1 MFENFEVY
9 RVKTMYW
16 HRKPYHEYILDEY
29 ANLLKKHGV
38 FCKDMLLREA
48 YYLAI
53 RDRESRMTNMTA
65 NARAEKIATIEA
77 LDARLR
83 WLSAWIVHNA
93 NHIRQKRDGLKV
105 GGHQASCA
113 SMTAIM
119 AALYFHALRPQDKVA
134 VKPHAGPVLQAIHY
148 LLGGQSLEQLQHF
161 RALGGAQSYPSRTK
175 DKIPVDFSTGSVGL
189 GVAITAF
196 SSLVQDYVI
205 AHGSMAETDA
215 GRMISLMGDAELDE
229 GNIYE
234 CLIEGY
240 KHDIR
245 NCWWVVDYNR
255 QSLDN
260 TTADR
265 MFRRFDDIFE
275 TCGWRVITLKH
286 GKLQRAAFARP
297 GGKALEDWIENCPN
311 AEFAVL
317 TYQGGAAWRA
327 RLLSDI
333 GDHSDV
339 KLLINSFDD
348 DGLAALMTNLGG
360 HCIASLMDAFES
372 ANDTQP
378 TLFIAYT
385 VKGYGL
391 PLAGHKDNHSGMMNP
406 TQMEQF
412 RNSMGI
418 EAGNEWEAFGGLGGN
433 IAARL
438 KAFVDNS
445 ALSQKR
451 PETQPE
457 LVPVPAR
464 LPVPQGE
471 AQSTQAAFG
480 HVLLD
485 LAKSSEPLA
494 DRIVTTAPD
503 VTQTTN
509 LGGFVNQRGLFR
521 RSGFADVFREANIP
535 SAQKWAAHAAGQHI
549 ELGIAEN
556 NFFLLLTSL
565 GLAAQHFG
573 TRLIPVG
580 TVYDPFIA
588 RGLDALNYGCYSD
601 ARFLLVGT
609 PSGLTLGPEGGA
621 HQSINTPL
629 IGMGQPSLAYFEP
642 AYADEVALFMRWA
655 FEHLQKPEGSSVYLR
670 LSTRVIPQVKRESDD
685 WEGDALKGGYWL
697 RQPARGAEAAIA
709 FTGAIAPE
717 ALSAYESLL
726 DDIPGL
732 GLLNVTSPDVL
743 HRDWSARR
751 AGRWDG
757 AGDAPCHIENLLST
771 LSPNAG
777 IVSVIDGSPGA
788 LSWIGGVK
796 GMRIS
801 PLGVDRFGQT
811 GDLPDLYRTYRL
823 DAAAIIDA
831 MAELYLHD

>member
-1 MFENFEVY
+1 MAKIVAD
-9 RVKTMYW
+9 R
-16 HRKPYHEYILDEY
+16 
-29 ANLLKKHGV
+29 
-38 FCKDMLLREA
+38 RE
-48 YYLAI
+48 
-53 RDRESRMTNMTA
+53 
-65 NARAEKIATIEA
+65 EKIAAIET
-77 LDARLR
+77 LDSRLR
-83 WLSAWIVHNA
+83 WLASWIVHNA
-93 NHIRQKRDGLKV
+93 NHIRPKRDGLKV

-119 AALYFHALRPQDKVA
+119 AALYFHALRPNDKVS
-134 VKPHAGPVLQAIHY
+134 VKPHAGPLLQAIHY
-148 LLGGQSLEQLQHF
+148 LLGNQSLEQLQQF

-196 SSLVQDYVI
+196 SSLVQDYLI
-205 AHGSMAETDA
+205 AHGSIDEGNA

-255 QSLDN
+255 QSLDS

-275 TCGWRVITLKH
+275 TTGWRVITLKH

-297 GGKALEDWIENCPN
+297 GGKSLEDWIENCPN

-327 RLLSDI
+327 RLTADI
-333 GDHSDV
+333 GGKPHV
-339 KLLINSFDD
+339 KKLLDSFED

-360 HCIASLMDAFES
+360 HCVESLMDAFDS
-372 ANDTQP
+372 ADDERP

-406 TQMEQF
+406 GQIDQLRMA
-412 RNSMGI
+412 MGI
-418 EAGNEWEAFGGLGGN
+418 EVDQEWEPFAGLGGN
-433 IAARL
+433 MAARL
-438 KAFVDNS
+438 KNFIGDSVLA
-445 ALSQKR
+445 AK
-451 PETQPE
+451 PEEPVAPQIH
-457 LVPVPAR
+457 VPAR
-464 LPVPQGE
+464 FAVPSGDV
-471 AQSTQAAFG
+471 QSTQAAFG
-480 HVLLD
+480 NVLLD
-485 LAKSSEPLA
+485 LAKSSEELA

-521 RSGFADVFREANIP
+521 RSDVADIFREAKIP

-565 GLAAQHFG
+565 GLAAPHFG

-655 FEHLQKPEGSSVYLR
+655 FEYLQKPEGSSVYLR
-670 LSTRVIPQVKRESDD
+670 LSTRQVAQVERANTN
-685 WEGDALKGGYWL
+685 WETDALKGGYWL
-697 RQPARGAEAAIA
+697 RPPTAGAEAAIA

-717 ALSAYESLL
+717 VLAAYEQML

-732 GLLNVTSPDVL
+732 GVLNVTSPDVL
-743 HRDWSARR
+743 HREWSASK
-751 AGRWDG
+751 AVRWTDRN
-757 AGDAPCHIENLLST
+757 AQTCHVEDLLS
-771 LSPNAG
+771 LLAPDAG
-777 IVSVIDGSPGA
+777 IVTVIDGSPGA
-788 LSWIGGVK
+788 LSWLGGVH
-796 GMRIS
+796 GLRVS
-801 PLGVDRFGQT
+801 PLGTDRFGQT
-811 GDLPDLYRTYRL
+811 GDLPDLYSEYRL
-823 DAAAIIDA
+823 DSAAIIDA
-831 MAELYLHD
+831 MAALF

>member
-1 MFENFEVY
+1 
-9 RVKTMYW
+9 
-16 HRKPYHEYILDEY
+16 
-29 ANLLKKHGV
+29 
-38 FCKDMLLREA
+38 
-48 YYLAI
+48 
-53 RDRESRMTNMTA
+53 
-65 NARAEKIATIEA
+65 
-77 LDARLR
+77 
-83 WLSAWIVHNA
+83 
-93 NHIRQKRDGLKV
+93 
-105 GGHQASCA
+105 
-113 SMTAIM
+113 MTAIM
-119 AALYFHALRPQDKVA
+119 AALYFHALRPQDKVS

-148 LLGGQSLEQLQHF
+148 LLGNQSLEQLQQF

-196 SSLVQDYVI
+196 SSLVQDYLI
-205 AHGSMAETDA
+205 AHGSIEETNA

-275 TCGWRVITLKH
+275 TTGWRVITLKH

-297 GGKALEDWIENCPN
+297 GGKSLEDWIENCPN

-317 TYQGGAAWRA
+317 TYQGGAAWRT
-327 RLLSDI
+327 RLHADI
-333 GDHSDV
+333 GGKPHV
-339 KLLINSFDD
+339 KKLLDSFDD

-360 HCIASLMDAFES
+360 HCIESLMDAFDS
-372 ANDTQP
+372 ADDERP

-406 TQMEQF
+406 AQIDQLRTM
-412 RNSMGI
+412 MGI
-418 EAGNEWEAFGGLGGN
+418 EAGEEWAPFAGLGGN
-433 IAARL
+433 MAAKL
-438 KAFVDNS
+438 KNFIGSGVLAAKPAEPVADYI
-445 ALSQKR
+445 
-451 PETQPE
+451 
-457 LVPVPAR
+457 PVPAR
-464 LPVPQGE
+464 LAVPSGDV
-471 AQSTQAAFG
+471 QSTQAAFG

-485 LAKSSEPLA
+485 LAKSSEALA
-494 DRIVTTAPD
+494 DRIITTAPD

-521 RSGFADVFREANIP
+521 RSDVADLFREAKIP

-565 GLAAQHFG
+565 GLAAPHFG

-629 IGMGQPSLAYFEP
+629 IGMGQPGLAYFEP

-655 FEHLQKPEGSSVYLR
+655 FEHLQMPDGSSVYLR
-670 LSTRVIPQVKRESDD
+670 LSTRQVPQVERANTD
-685 WEGDALKGGYWL
+685 WEADALKGGYWL
-697 RQPARGAEAAIA
+697 RRPAAGAEAAIA
-709 FTGAIAPE
+709 FTGTIAPE
-717 ALSAYESLL
+717 VLAAYDQLL

-732 GLLNVTSPDVL
+732 GVLNVTSPDVL
-743 HRDWSARR
+743 HREWSASK
-751 AGRWDG
+751 AARWTDKN
-757 AGDAPCHIENLLST
+757 AQTCHVEDLLSA
-771 LSPNAG
+771 LAPDAG
-777 IVSVIDGSPGA
+777 IVTVIDGSPSA
-788 LSWIGGVK
+788 LSWLGGVQ
-796 GMRIS
+796 GMRVS
-801 PLGVDRFGQT
+801 PLGTDRFGQT
-811 GDLPDLYRTYRL
+811 GDLPDLYAEYRL
-823 DAAAIIDA
+823 DSVAIIDA
-831 MAELYLHD
+831 MAELFLKR

>member
-1 MFENFEVY
+1 
-9 RVKTMYW
+9 
-16 HRKPYHEYILDEY
+16 
-29 ANLLKKHGV
+29 
-38 FCKDMLLREA
+38 
-48 YYLAI
+48 
-53 RDRESRMTNMTA
+53 MTNIVADT
-65 NARAEKIATIEA
+65 REEKIAAIET

-83 WLSAWIVHNA
+83 WLSSWIVHNA
-93 NHIRQKRDGLKV
+93 NHIRPKRDGLKV

-119 AALYFHALRPQDKVA
+119 AALYFHALRPQDKVS

-148 LLGGQSLEQLQHF
+148 LLGNQSLEQLQQF

-196 SSLVQDYVI
+196 SSLVQDYLI
-205 AHGSMAETDA
+205 AHGSIEETNA

-275 TCGWRVITLKH
+275 TTGWRVITLKH

-297 GGKALEDWIENCPN
+297 GGKSLEDWIENCPN

-317 TYQGGAAWRA
+317 TYQGGAAWRT
-327 RLLSDI
+327 RLHADI
-333 GDHSDV
+333 GGKPHV
-339 KLLINSFDD
+339 KKLLDSFDD

-360 HCIASLMDAFES
+360 HCIESLMDAFDS
-372 ANDTQP
+372 ADDERP

-406 TQMEQF
+406 AQIDQLRTT
-412 RNSMGI
+412 MGI
-418 EAGNEWEAFGGLGGN
+418 EAGEEWAPFAGLGGN
-433 IAARL
+433 MAAKL
-438 KAFVDNS
+438 KNFIGSGVLAAKPAEPVADYI
-445 ALSQKR
+445 
-451 PETQPE
+451 
-457 LVPVPAR
+457 PVPAR
-464 LPVPQGE
+464 LAVPSGDV
-471 AQSTQAAFG
+471 QSTQAAFG

-485 LAKSSEPLA
+485 LAKSSEALA
-494 DRIVTTAPD
+494 DRIITTAPD

-521 RSGFADVFREANIP
+521 RSDVADLFREAKIP

-565 GLAAQHFG
+565 GLAAPHFG

-629 IGMGQPSLAYFEP
+629 IGMGQPGLAYFEP

-655 FEHLQKPEGSSVYLR
+655 FEHLQMPDGSSVYLR
-670 LSTRVIPQVKRESDD
+670 LSTRQVPQVERANTD
-685 WEGDALKGGYWL
+685 WEADALKGGYWL
-697 RQPARGAEAAIA
+697 RRPAAGAEAAIA
-709 FTGAIAPE
+709 FTGTIAPE
-717 ALSAYESLL
+717 VLAAYDQLL

-732 GLLNVTSPDVL
+732 GVLNVTSPDVL
-743 HRDWSARR
+743 HREWSASK
-751 AGRWDG
+751 AARWTDKN
-757 AGDAPCHIENLLST
+757 AQPCHAEDLLSV
-771 LSPNAG
+771 LAPDAG
-777 IVSVIDGSPGA
+777 IVTVIDGSPGA
-788 LSWIGGVK
+788 LSWLGGVQ
-796 GMRIS
+796 GMRVS
-801 PLGVDRFGQT
+801 PLGTDRFGQT
-811 GDLPDLYRTYRL
+811 GDLPDLYAEYRL
-823 DAAAIIDA
+823 DSVAIIDA
-831 MAELYLHD
+831 MAELFLKR

>member
-1 MFENFEVY
+1 M
-9 RVKTMYW
+9 T
-16 HRKPYHEYILDEY
+16 I
-29 ANLLKKHGV
+29 
-38 FCKDMLLREA
+38 MLADVRQ
-48 YYLAI
+48 
-53 RDRESRMTNMTA
+53 
-65 NARAEKIATIEA
+65 EKIATIEA
-77 LDARLR
+77 LDTRLR

-93 NHIRQKRDGLKV
+93 NHIRPKRDGLKV

-113 SMTAIM
+113 SITAIM
-119 AALYFHALRPQDKVA
+119 AALYFHALRPQDKVS

-148 LLGGQSLEQLQHF
+148 ILGNQSLDQLQNF

-196 SSLVQDYVI
+196 SSLVQDYLI
-205 AHGSMAETDA
+205 AHGSMAEQDA

-255 QSLDN
+255 QSLDS

-275 TCGWRVITLKH
+275 TCGWRVVTLKN

-297 GGKALEDWIENCPN
+297 GGKSLEDWIENCPN

-327 RLLSDI
+327 RLITDI
-333 GDHSDV
+333 GGKPHV
-339 KLLINSFDD
+339 RKLIDSFDD

-360 HCIASLMDAFES
+360 HCIASLMDAFDS
-372 ANDTQP
+372 ADDDRP

-406 TQMEQF
+406 AQIEQL
-412 RNSMGI
+412 RQSMDV
-418 EAGNEWEAFGGLGGN
+418 EAGQEWEPFAGLGGN
-433 IAARL
+433 MAARL
-438 KAFVDNS
+438 KNFVGQS
-445 ALSQKR
+445 VLATKAME
-451 PETQPE
+451 PVATAIE
-457 LVPVPAR
+457 VPDRFA
-464 LPVPQGE
+464 VPQGDM
-471 AQSTQAAFG
+471 QSTQAAFG

-485 LAKSSEPLA
+485 LAKSPGELG

-521 RSGFADVFREANIP
+521 RSDVADIFREAKIP
-535 SAQKWAAHAAGQHI
+535 SAQKWSAHAAGQHI

-565 GLAAQHFG
+565 GLAAPHFG

-629 IGMGQPSLAYFEP
+629 IGMGQPGLAYFEP
-642 AYADEVALFMRWA
+642 AYADEVSLFMRWA
-655 FEHLQKPEGSSVYLR
+655 FEHLQKPDGSSVYLR
-670 LSTRVIPQVKRESDD
+670 LSTRQIPQVQRADTG
-685 WEGDALKGGYWL
+685 WEADALKGGYWL
-697 RQPARGAEAAIA
+697 RRPEAGAEAAIV
-709 FTGAIAPE
+709 FTGVIAPE
-717 ALSAYESLL
+717 VLAAYDQLL

-732 GLLNVTSPDVL
+732 GILNVTSPDLL
-743 HRDWSARR
+743 HRDWSASR
-751 AGRWDG
+751 AARWIGEDRKVSHAQHLLSVLSPG
-757 AGDAPCHIENLLST
+757 AGLVT
-771 LSPNAG
+771 
-777 IVSVIDGSPGA
+777 VIDGSPGA
-788 LSWIGGVK
+788 LSWLGSVR
-796 GMRIS
+796 GMRVS
-801 PLGVDRFGQT
+801 PLGTDHFGQT
-811 GDLPDLYRTYRL
+811 GDLPDLYSAYRL
-823 DAAAIIDA
+823 DEAAMIDA
-831 MAELYLHD
+831 IADLILEK

>member
-1 MFENFEVY
+1 MSVITTETPPETQAET
-9 RVKTMYW
+9 RADT
-16 HRKPYHEYILDEY
+16 
-29 ANLLKKHGV
+29 
-38 FCKDMLLREA
+38 
-48 YYLAI
+48 LA
-53 RDRESRMTNMTA
+53 A
-65 NARAEKIATIEA
+65 LEA

-83 WLSAWIVHNA
+83 WLSSWTVHHA
-93 NHIRQKRDGLKV
+93 NHIRKKRDGLKV

-119 AALYFHALRPQDKVA
+119 AAVYFHALRPQDKVA

-148 LLGGQSLEQLQHF
+148 MLGNQSLDQLQRF

-175 DKIPVDFSTGSVGL
+175 DQIPVDFSTGSVGL

-196 SSLVQDYVI
+196 SSLVQDYLI
-205 AHGSMAETDA
+205 AHGQMAEADA
-215 GRMISLMGDAELDE
+215 GRMIALMGDAELDE

-255 QSLDN
+255 QSLDS

-275 TCGWRVITLKH
+275 TCGWRVITLKS
-286 GKLQRAAFARP
+286 GKLQRDVFARP
-297 GGKALEDWIENCPN
+297 GGQSIEDWIENCPN
-311 AEFAVL
+311 AEFAAL

-327 RLLSDI
+327 RLLADI
-333 GDHSDV
+333 GAKTHV
-339 KLLINSFDD
+339 KTLLGTFDD
-348 DGLAALMTNLGG
+348 EGLAALMTNLGG
-360 HCIASLMDAFES
+360 HCIESLVDAFDGAQDER
-372 ANDTQP
+372 P

-406 TQMEQF
+406 TQIEQL
-412 RNSMGI
+412 RANMGI
-418 EAGNEWEAFGGLGGN
+418 AEGSEWEPFGGLGDN
-433 IAARL
+433 QAAQL
-438 KAFVDNS
+438 KAFIDRS
-445 ALSQKR
+445 ALAGKSR
-451 PETQPE
+451 EPVAPAI
-457 LVPVPAR
+457 PVPSR
-464 LPVPQGE
+464 LPVPRGE
-471 AQSTQAAFG
+471 TQSTQAAFG
-480 HVLLD
+480 NVLLD
-485 LAKSSEPLA
+485 LAKSAEPLA
-494 DRIVTTAPD
+494 NHIVTTAPD

-509 LGGFVNQRGLFR
+509 LGAFVNQRGLFR
-521 RSGFADVFREANIP
+521 RAEVADTFRNAKIP

-556 NFFLLLTSL
+556 NFFLVLTSL
-565 GLAAQHFG
+565 GLSAAHFG

-580 TVYDPFIA
+580 TVYDPFIS

-601 ARFLLVGT
+601 SRFLLVGT

-629 IGMGQPSLAYFEP
+629 IGMGQPNLTYFEP
-642 AYADEVALFMRWA
+642 AWADEVALFMRWA
-655 FEHLQKPEGSSVYLR
+655 FEYLQQPDGSSVYLR
-670 LSTRVIPQVKRESDD
+670 LSTRIIPQIERTNDD
-685 WEGDALKGGYWL
+685 WEADALKGGYWL
-697 RQPARGAEAAIA
+697 HKPAGNAEAALA

-717 ALSAYESLL
+717 VL
-726 DDIPGL
+726 DAWQQLAEDVPGL
-732 GLLNVTSPDVL
+732 GLLNVTSPDLL

-751 AGRWDG
+751 AARWTSSMAAPSHIEILLSELAPG
-757 AGDAPCHIENLLST
+757 AGLVT
-771 LSPNAG
+771 
-777 IVSVIDGSPGA
+777 VIDGSPGA
-788 LSWIGGVK
+788 LSWLGSVK
-796 GMRIS
+796 GMRVS

-831 MAELYLHD
+831 AAELFL

>member
-1 MFENFEVY
+1 M
-9 RVKTMYW
+9 
-16 HRKPYHEYILDEY
+16 
-29 ANLLKKHGV
+29 ANIVADK
-38 FCKDMLLREA
+38 RE
-48 YYLAI
+48 
-53 RDRESRMTNMTA
+53 
-65 NARAEKIATIEA
+65 EKIAAIET

-83 WLSAWIVHNA
+83 WLASWIVHNA
-93 NHIRQKRDGLKV
+93 NHIRPKRDGLKV

-119 AALYFHALRPQDKVA
+119 AALYFHALRPHDKVS
-134 VKPHAGPVLQAIHY
+134 VKPHAGPLLQAIHY
-148 LLGGQSLEQLQHF
+148 LLGNQSLEQLQQF

-196 SSLVQDYVI
+196 SSLVQDYLI
-205 AHGSMAETDA
+205 AHGSIDEGDA

-255 QSLDN
+255 QSLDS

-275 TCGWRVITLKH
+275 TTGWRVITLKH

-297 GGKALEDWIENCPN
+297 GGRSLEDWIENCPN

-327 RLLSDI
+327 RLTADI
-333 GDHSDV
+333 GGKPHV
-339 KLLINSFDD
+339 KKLLDSFDD

-360 HCIASLMDAFES
+360 HCVESLMDAFDS
-372 ANDTQP
+372 ADDERP

-406 TQMEQF
+406 GQIDQLRM
-412 RNSMGI
+412 SMGI
-418 EAGNEWEAFGGLGGN
+418 ETGEEWAPFAGLGGN
-433 IAARL
+433 MAARL
-438 KAFVDNS
+438 KNFIGDSVLA
-445 ALSQKR
+445 AK
-451 PETQPE
+451 PEEPVAPQIH
-457 LVPVPAR
+457 VPAR
-464 LPVPQGE
+464 FAVPSGDV
-471 AQSTQAAFG
+471 QSTQAAFG
-480 HVLLD
+480 NVLLD
-485 LAKSSEPLA
+485 LAKSSEELA

-521 RSGFADVFREANIP
+521 RSDVADIFREAKIP

-565 GLAAQHFG
+565 GLAAPHFG

-629 IGMGQPSLAYFEP
+629 IGMGQPGLAYFEP

-655 FEHLQKPEGSSVYLR
+655 FEYLQKPEGSSVYLR
-670 LSTRVIPQVKRESDD
+670 LSTRQVAQVERANAD
-685 WEGDALKGGYWL
+685 WEADALKGGYWL
-697 RQPARGAEAAIA
+697 RPPTAGAEAAIA

-717 ALSAYESLL
+717 VLAAYEQML

-732 GLLNVTSPDVL
+732 GVLNVTSPDVL
-743 HRDWSARR
+743 HREWSASK
-751 AGRWDG
+751 AARWTDRN
-757 AGDAPCHIENLLST
+757 AQTCHVEDLLSI
-771 LSPNAG
+771 LAPDAG
-777 IVSVIDGSPGA
+777 IVTVIDGSPGA
-788 LSWIGGVK
+788 LSWLGGVH
-796 GMRIS
+796 GMRVS
-801 PLGVDRFGQT
+801 PLGTDRFGQT
-811 GDLPDLYRTYRL
+811 GDLPDLYSEYRL
-823 DAAAIIDA
+823 DSAAIIDA
-831 MAELYLHD
+831 MADLFLKR

>member
-1 MFENFEVY
+1 M
-9 RVKTMYW
+9 
-16 HRKPYHEYILDEY
+16 
-29 ANLLKKHGV
+29 ANIV
-38 FCKDMLLREA
+38 VDRRE
-48 YYLAI
+48 
-53 RDRESRMTNMTA
+53 
-65 NARAEKIATIEA
+65 EKIAAIET
-77 LDARLR
+77 LDSRLR
-83 WLSAWIVHNA
+83 WLASWIVHNA
-93 NHIRQKRDGLKV
+93 NHIRPKRDGLKV

-113 SMTAIM
+113 SMTAIV
-119 AALYFHALRPQDKVA
+119 AALYFHALRPNDKVS
-134 VKPHAGPVLQAIHY
+134 VKPHAGPLLQAIHY
-148 LLGGQSLEQLQHF
+148 LLGNQSLEQLQQF

-196 SSLVQDYVI
+196 SSLVQDYLI
-205 AHGSMAETDA
+205 AHGSIDEGNA

-255 QSLDN
+255 QSLDS

-275 TCGWRVITLKH
+275 TTGWRVITLKH

-297 GGKALEDWIENCPN
+297 GGKSLEDWIENCPN

-327 RLLSDI
+327 RLTADI
-333 GDHSDV
+333 GGKPHV
-339 KLLINSFDD
+339 KKLLDSFED
-348 DGLAALMTNLGG
+348 DGLAALMANLGG
-360 HCIASLMDAFES
+360 HCVESLMDAFDS
-372 ANDTQP
+372 ADDERP

-406 TQMEQF
+406 GQIDQLRMA
-412 RNSMGI
+412 MGI
-418 EAGNEWEAFGGLGGN
+418 EAGQEWEPFAGLGGN
-433 IAARL
+433 MAARL
-438 KAFVDNS
+438 KNFIGDSVLA
-445 ALSQKR
+445 AK
-451 PETQPE
+451 PEESVAPQIH
-457 LVPVPAR
+457 VPAR
-464 LPVPQGE
+464 FAVPSGDV
-471 AQSTQAAFG
+471 QSTQAAFG
-480 HVLLD
+480 NVLLD
-485 LAKSSEPLA
+485 LAKSSKELA

-521 RSGFADVFREANIP
+521 RSDVADIFREAKIP

-565 GLAAQHFG
+565 GLAAPHFG

-629 IGMGQPSLAYFEP
+629 IGMGQPGLAYFEP

-655 FEHLQKPEGSSVYLR
+655 FEYLQKPEGSSVYLR
-670 LSTRVIPQVKRESDD
+670 LSTRQVAQVERANTN
-685 WEGDALKGGYWL
+685 WETDALKGGYWL
-697 RQPARGAEAAIA
+697 RPPTAGAEAAIA

-717 ALSAYESLL
+717 VLAAYAQML

-732 GLLNVTSPDVL
+732 GVLNVTSPDVL
-743 HRDWSARR
+743 HREWSASK
-751 AGRWDG
+751 AVRWTDRN
-757 AGDAPCHIENLLST
+757 AQTCHVEDLLS
-771 LSPNAG
+771 LLAPDAG
-777 IVSVIDGSPGA
+777 IVTVIDGSPGA
-788 LSWIGGVK
+788 LSWLGGVH
-796 GMRIS
+796 GLRVS
-801 PLGVDRFGQT
+801 PLGTDRFGQT
-811 GDLPDLYRTYRL
+811 GDLPDLYSEYRL
-823 DAAAIIDA
+823 DSAAIIDA
-831 MAELYLHD
+831 MAALFLKR

>member
-1 MFENFEVY
+1 MA
-9 RVKTMYW
+9 TTTT
-16 HRKPYHEYILDEY
+16 D
-29 ANLLKKHGV
+29 
-38 FCKDMLLREA
+38 
-48 YYLAI
+48 
-53 RDRESRMTNMTA
+53 T
-65 NARAEKIATIEA
+65 RAETIAALEV

-83 WLSAWIVHNA
+83 WLASWTIHNA
-93 NHIRQKRDGLKV
+93 NHLREKRDGLKV

-119 AALYFHALRPQDKVA
+119 TALYFHALRPQDKVA

-148 LLGGQSLEQLQHF
+148 MLGNQSLDQLQWF

-196 SSLVQDYVI
+196 SSLVQDYLI
-205 AHGSMAETDA
+205 AHGQLAEADA

-255 QSLDN
+255 QSLDS

-286 GKLQRAAFARP
+286 GKLQRETFVRP
-297 GGKALEDWIENCPN
+297 GGKSIEDWIENCPN

-327 RLLSDI
+327 RLLADI
-333 GDHSDV
+333 GGKPNV
-339 KLLINSFDD
+339 KALLESFDD
-348 DGLAALMTNLGG
+348 EALGTLMTNLGG
-360 HCIASLMDAFES
+360 HCVESLIDAFDS
-372 ANDTQP
+372 AQDERP

-406 TQMEQF
+406 AQIDLLRT
-412 RNSMGI
+412 SMGI
-418 EAGNEWEAFGGLGGN
+418 TEGAEWEPYGGLGDN
-433 IAARL
+433 QAARL
-438 KAFVDNS
+438 KAFVDAS
-445 ALSQKR
+445 VLASKP
-451 PETQPE
+451 PEPRAPT
-457 LVPVPAR
+457 VPVPAR
-464 LPVPQGE
+464 LPVPRGE
-471 AQSTQAAFG
+471 TQSTQAAFG
-480 HVLLD
+480 NVLLD
-485 LAKSSEPLA
+485 LAKSDELLA

-509 LGGFVNQRGLFR
+509 LGAFVNQRGLFR
-521 RSGFADVFREANIP
+521 RSEVADVFRKAKIP
-535 SAQKWAAHAAGQHI
+535 SAQKWAATAAGQHV

-556 NFFLLLTSL
+556 NFFLMLTSL
-565 GLAAQHFG
+565 GLAAPHFG

-629 IGMGQPSLAYFEP
+629 IGMGQPGLAYFEP
-642 AYADEVALFMRWA
+642 AWADEVALLMRWA
-655 FEHLQKPEGSSVYLR
+655 FEYLQQPDGSSVYLR
-670 LSTRVIPQVKRESDD
+670 LSTRVIPQIERANGD
-685 WEGDALKGGYWL
+685 WEADALKGAYWL
-697 RQPARGAEAAIA
+697 HQPAAGAEAAIA
-709 FTGAIAPE
+709 FTGAVAPDV
-717 ALSAYESLL
+717 LDAYRQLAE
-726 DDIPGL
+726 DIPGL
-732 GLLNVTSPDVL
+732 GLLNVTSPDLL
-743 HRDWSARR
+743 HRHWSARR
-751 AGRWDG
+751 VARWTSSKAAPSHIEQLLAVLSPG
-757 AGDAPCHIENLLST
+757 AGLVT
-771 LSPNAG
+771 
-777 IVSVIDGSPGA
+777 VIDGSPGA
-788 LSWIGGVK
+788 LSWLGGVK
-796 GMRIS
+796 GMRVS

-811 GDLPDLYRTYRL
+811 GDLIDLYRSYRL
-823 DAAAIIDA
+823 DADAIIDA
-831 MAELYLHD
+831 AAELFLQD